1 MAPEEKARLGIDKKL
16 IQAGWQVQDLQEI
29 NLNAGLGVA
38 VREYPTDSGEVDY
51 ALFVEGKPCGIIE
64 AKRAEEGHR
73 LSVHETQSDRY
84 AESKFKYIKRDV
96 DIRFVYE
103 ATDKIIHF
111 TDYKDI
117 DYRPREV
124 FNFFRPETLQVLL
137 QKEDTIRNN
146 LREMP
151 DFDKAG
157 FRKCQIDAVE
167 NLDKSLAHNRP
178 YALIQMATG
187 AGKTFTAITA
197 VYRMLKF
204 GKFNRILFLVDTK
217 SLAEQAENEFNAYM
231 PNDDRRPFTQIYGV
245 HRLKHS
251 SMPKD
256 CQVYISTIQRMYSM
270 LRGEDPDDSVDEE
283 SCGTIQGKGNRDV
296 VYNAKYPP
304 EYFDCIIVDECH
316 RSIYDVWS
324 QVLKY
329 FDAFIIG
336 LTATP
341 SAKTIAFFN
350 QNLVSEYTRE
360 QATIDGVNVGEDIY
374 LIETDITN
382 NGAHIEAKQLIER
395 RNRLT
400 REKRYEELPEDVDYI
415 GKDLDKSVVNKSTIR
430 AIIRKFKEAVET
442 TLFPERQELPK
453 TLIFAKDD
461 SHAED
466 IVNIVREE
474 FDKGREFCKKI
485 TYNASDANV
494 SLKSFRNDF
503 YPRVAVT
510 VNMIATGT
518 DVKPIE
524 CLVFLR
530 DIHSKIY
537 FEQMKGRGTRTL
549 KLAELQK
556 VSPSAK
562 ENKDH
567 FVIIDAVGVT
577 KSKKVETRTLE
588 RKPSVSLK
596 DLMMSVAMGT
606 RDDDTLTSLAN
617 RLIRLNAKLDK
628 DEQKEFVKVAGSS
641 PNILTE
647 NLLNAFDEDYICE
660 KAGIFREKDRD
671 FTDDEFVKFNAK
683 QQELAEKAAA
693 PFCNPEIRKHI
704 EHLKTVHDQIIDSVN
719 LDTVTF
725 AGFDVQKAD
734 KAEEMLA
741 SFRTYINEH
750 KDELIALNIIYD
762 QDYKNRR
769 MTIKKLEELYE
780 GLKKQGITVARLW
793 DCYATLQPEKVK
805 RSGTVARLADLVS
818 MVRFELGY
826 ADNLEPFADRVN
838 YNFMKWSLDFN
849 AKHAPATVT
858 EEQQE
863 WLRLIRDYIVVSLSI
878 DREDLDM
885 NPFSQ
890 KGGLGKFY
898 ELFGGEYE
906 EILNELNEKL
916 VA

>member
-1 MAPEEKARLGIDKKL
+1 MAPEEKARLVIDKKL
-16 IQAGWQVQDLQEI
+16 IQAGWQIQDMEEI
-29 NLNAGLGVA
+29 NLRAGLGVA
-38 VREYPTDSGEVDY
+38 VREYPTDTGEVDY
-51 ALFVEGKPCGIIE
+51 ALFVNGVPCGIIE
-64 AKRAEEGHR
+64 AKRSEEGHR
-73 LSVHETQSDRY
+73 LSVHEAQTDGY
-84 AESKFKYIKRDV
+84 ADSKFKHIKRDV

-124 FNFFRPETLQVLL
+124 FNFFRPETLQALL

-283 SCGTIQGKGNRDV
+283 SCGTIQGKGNREV
-296 VYNAKYPP
+296 VYNPKYPP

-374 LIETDITN
+374 LIETDITQ
-382 NGAHIEAKQLIER
+382 NGAHIAAKQLIER

-567 FVIIDAVGVT
+567 FVIIDGVGVT

-671 FTDDEFVKFNAK
+671 FTDEEFVKFNAK
-683 QQELAEKAAA
+683 QQELAEKAAE

-704 EHLKTVHDQIIDSVN
+704 EHLKTVHDQIIDNVN

-734 KAEEMLA
+734 KAGEMLA
-741 SFRTYINEH
+741 SFRTFINEH

-769 MTIKKLEELYE
+769 MTIKKLEELYDQ
-780 GLKKQGITVARLW
+780 LKSQGITVSRLW

-805 RSGTVARLADLVS
+805 RSGTLARLADLVS

-826 ADNLEPFADRVN
+826 TDNLEPFADRVN

-849 AKHAPATVT
+849 AKHAPTTVT

-863 WLRLIRDYIVVSLSI
+863 WLRMIRDYIVVSLSI

-906 EILNELNEKL
+906 EILNDLNEKL

>member
-1 MAPEEKARLGIDKKL
+1 MAPEEKARLVIDKKL
-16 IQAGWQVQDLQEI
+16 IQAGWQIQDMEEI
-29 NLNAGLGVA
+29 NLRAGLGVA
-38 VREYPTDSGEVDY
+38 VREYPTDTGEVDY
-51 ALFVEGKPCGIIE
+51 ALFVNGVPCGIIE
-64 AKRAEEGHR
+64 AKRSEEGHR
-73 LSVHETQSDRY
+73 LSVHEAQTDGY
-84 AESKFKYIKRDV
+84 ADSKFKHIKRDV

-374 LIETDITN
+374 LIETDITQ
-382 NGAHIEAKQLIER
+382 NGAHIAAKQLIER

-567 FVIIDAVGVT
+567 FVIIDGVGVT

-660 KAGIFREKDRD
+660 KAEIFREKDRD
-671 FTDDEFVKFNAK
+671 FTDEEFVKFNAK
-683 QQELAEKAAA
+683 QQELAEKAAE

-704 EHLKTVHDQIIDSVN
+704 EHLKTVHDQIIDNVN

-734 KAEEMLA
+734 KAGEMLA
-741 SFRTYINEH
+741 SFRTFINEH

-769 MTIKKLEELYE
+769 MTIKKLEELYDH
-780 GLKKQGITVARLW
+780 LKPQGITVSRLW

-805 RSGTVARLADLVS
+805 RSGTLARLADLVS

-826 ADNLEPFADRVN
+826 TDNLEPFADRVN

-863 WLRLIRDYIVVSLSI
+863 WLRMIRDYIVVSLSI

-906 EILNELNEKL
+906 EILNDLNEKL